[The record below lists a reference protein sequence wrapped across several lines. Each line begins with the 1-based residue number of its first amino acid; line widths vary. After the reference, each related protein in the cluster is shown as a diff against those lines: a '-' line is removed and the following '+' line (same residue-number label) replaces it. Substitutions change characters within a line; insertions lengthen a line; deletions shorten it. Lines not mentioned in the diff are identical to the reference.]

1 MHHGSVA
8 ADGGRTHEL
17 PSTLELLGWDAAWE
31 HDYRQHAAADCFP
44 ARVTR
49 ADRGMCTVHADG
61 GELRVE
67 LRPRERDGQPAVGD
81 WVVVHLASDR
91 QPASVAAVLPRR
103 TVFSRHRP
111 GDETVEQVVAANVD
125 VVLLVNALGTQVNLR
140 RVERYL
146 TLGWQSGATPV
157 IVLTK
162 ADLCDDVELAVAQ
175 VGSIA
180 FGVPVHAV
188 SAVTGDGL
196 DEVAAYA
203 QGNRT
208 VALLGLSG
216 VGKSTLVNRLRGE
229 EVLATQDVRSDGKGR
244 HTTTHREL
252 VPLPGG
258 GVLLDTPGMR
268 GLQLWDA
275 EEGLGEAF
283 GDVEELA
290 ETCRFAD
297 CAHEGE
303 PGCAVMGAIRDGTL
317 PQERLVSYRK
327 LQRELRALEVR
338 QDKRLRSE
346 ERRKWRVTSRSYRQ
360 QNELKRG

>member
-1 MHHGSVA
+1 VA
-8 ADGGRTHEL
+8 ADGGRTNDL
-17 PSTLELLGWDAAWE
+17 PPALERLGWDAGWE
-31 HDYRQHAAADCFP
+31 DDYRKHAAADCFP

-49 ADRGMCTVHADG
+49 SDRGMCTVHADG

-67 LRPRERDGQPAVGD
+67 LRPGQTGGQPAVGD

-103 TVFSRHRP
+103 TVFSRGRP
-111 GDETVEQVVAANVD
+111 GGETVEQVVAANVD
-125 VVLLVNALGTQVNLR
+125 VVLLVNSLGSQVNLR
-140 RVERYL
+140 RIERYL

-162 ADLCDDVELAVAQ
+162 TDLCDDVESAVAA

-196 DEVAAYA
+196 DEVAGYA
-203 QGNRT
+203 EGNRT

-229 EVLATQDVRSDGKGR
+229 DLLATQDVRSDGKGR

-252 VPLPGG
+252 VPLPAG

-275 EEGLGEAF
+275 DEGLGETF

-290 ETCRFAD
+290 AACRFAD

-303 PGCAVMGAIRDGTL
+303 PGCAVMEAIRGGTL

-327 LQRELRALEVR
+327 LQRELRFLESR
-338 QDKRLRSE
+338 QDWRLRSE
-346 ERRKWRVTSRSYRQ
+346 ERRKWRLVAKSQRAHQ
-360 QNELKRG
+360 DLKRR